1 MNLKE
6 FYFKNSYAVVRKLAN
21 PLLLRNL
28 PQLYVEGHEE
38 YNYRDPSKHQFFN
51 DERQVNGA
59 YSRTNHPFYKDLHR
73 QLRTVLENI
82 LETKLIPT
90 YYFDRIYYSG
100 QELVPHTD
108 WEGCEVSVTLQIE
121 TTLKSAWDFYV
132 EGTPIKMKDG
142 DAVIYNGMFAK
153 HWRKPMEGNSK
164 DYHHQI
170 FLHYVIHNSPCY
182 FTILE
187 NKQQLIE
194 KGYPLPYF

>member
-1 MNLKE
+1 MLKDTRSIIIE
-6 FYFKNSYAVVRKLAN
+6 TLVNINFLMMRDRSMVHTQEQTTHFIKTYTD
-21 PLLLRNL
+21 
-28 PQLYVEGHEE
+28 
-38 YNYRDPSKHQFFN
+38 NY
-51 DERQVNGA
+51 
-59 YSRTNHPFYKDLHR
+59 
-73 QLRTVLENI
+73 TVLENI

-132 EGTPIKMKDG
+132 EGTPIKMEDG

-170 FLHYVIHNSPCY
+170 FYITSYIIVLA
-182 FTILE
+182 IL
-187 NKQQLIE
+187 LC
-194 KGYPLPYF
+194 

>member
-1 MNLKE
+1 MNLKD
-6 FYFKNSYAVVRKLAN
+6 FYFKNNYAVVRNLAN
-21 PLLLRNL
+21 PLPLRNL

-38 YNYRDPSKHQFFN
+38 YDYKDPSKHKFFN

-59 YSRTNHPFYKDLHR
+59 YSRTNHPFYKELHR

-132 EGTPIKMKDG
+132 EGTPIKMQDG

-153 HWRKPMEGNSK
+153 HWREPMKGDSKK

-170 FLHYVIHNSPCY
+170 FLHYVIYNSPCY
-182 FTILE
+182 FTMLE
-187 NKQQLIE
+187 NKWELND
-194 KGYPLPYF
+194 